1 MSNSCP
7 WDSPGK
13 NTGVDCP
20 WDSPG
25 KNTGVD
31 CHSLL
36 QEIFPMQGSNP
47 GLLHCRQI
55 LYHLGHQGSCICYV
69 CPIPKWGEGESG
81 MNWESS
87 LDIYILP
94 CVKQITSKKLI
105 HNTGSSAWCSVI
117 TLRDWIWR
125 WKGGS
130 RGRGY
135 MYTFGWSTLLYS
147 RSEHSIIKQFSST

>member
-1 MSNSCP
+1 MSNS
-7 WDSPGK
+7 
-13 NTGVDCP
+13 CP

-55 LYHLGHQGSCICYV
+55 LYHLGHQRSCICYV

-87 LDIYILP
+87 LDVYILP
-94 CVKQITSKKLI
+94 CVKQVTSKKLI

-117 TLRDWIWR
+117 DYL
-125 WKGGS
+125 KGLGLEVE
-130 RGRGY
+130 GRLQRKGVY
-135 MYTFGWSTLLYS
+135 VYFWLIHTVVQQKRTHYHKDRKSTRLN
-147 RSEHSIIKQFSST
+147 SSHNA